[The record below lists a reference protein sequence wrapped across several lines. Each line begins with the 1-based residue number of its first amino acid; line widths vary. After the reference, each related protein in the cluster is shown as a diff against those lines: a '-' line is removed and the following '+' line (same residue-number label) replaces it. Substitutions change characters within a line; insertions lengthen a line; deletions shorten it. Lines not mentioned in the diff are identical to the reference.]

1 MSDAKLIITSDNKE
15 KTILKIL
22 ETRLYELFAG
32 ITDGKDNNNL
42 YDINTV
48 DVAKNS
54 IIITLK
60 AHQIRMEPPR
70 ISIKHKFPVRYTNLS
85 MVVGLKVRAQRNAS
99 IASLKSTYYLRTTIK
114 SF

>member
-1 MSDAKLIITSDNKE
+1 MAKNFLEDAELVIKSTNPTETII
-15 KTILKIL
+15 KII
-22 ETRLYELFAG
+22 ETRLYEL
-32 ITDGKDNNNL
+32 IHGKDKDGNDIILDL
-42 YDINTV
+42 YDINST

-85 MVVGLKVRAQRNAS
+85 MVAGHKCRRDRA
-99 IASLKSTYYLRTTIK
+99 
-114 SF
+114 